1 MESTAMAFVIYVSII
16 YNIIFIY
23 YILYLQEEHG
33 VILGH
38 DEGEK
43 PNGG

>member
-1 MESTAMAFVIYVSII
+1 MSIVS
-16 YNIIFIY
+16 Y

-43 PNGG
+43 PNGD